1 MSLTQGL
8 GLTAP
13 GDAVAKNASPFT
25 VGFIACP
32 YNPLLFC
39 RTPLRLSFRISLI
52 IAAFCIFIKMSNAG
66 NPSADVDHV
75 ALARKEQAAKDLVRA
90 KDAGWNNPVPFNY
103 DTVVGGVPNP
113 EETRETAGW
122 LSEAVVYQWDDD
134 FGDVGEPNP
143 DVEKALFFSDHMQR
157 QGTAVKALEFD
168 VTVEGPE
175 KVLPVR
181 NVSRLAFLLNP
192 LTY

>member
-1 MSLTQGL
+1 
-8 GLTAP
+8 
-13 GDAVAKNASPFT
+13 
-25 VGFIACP
+25 
-32 YNPLLFC
+32 
-39 RTPLRLSFRISLI
+39 
-52 IAAFCIFIKMSNAG
+52 MSNAG

-122 LSEAVVYQWDDD
+122 LSDAVVYQWDDD